1 MAGVPQVL
9 RIKNMK
15 KENTTAD
22 KGTPRPSSGSSVSS
36 RSSSQKTKEKPVD
49 KGPTKEE
56 LIQANTELSREVE
69 NLTTENQLL
78 KSTIGAVIDKLIEN
92 AKIKG
97 VKVSR
102 DVENPNV
109 SEVSADSLVSLTEKL
124 TAEKRK
130 SDTMEFRVEELETR
144 ITHLNTELAKLIRT
158 RVNVEN
164 ELDELLTNCHTFEE
178 SKKKA
183 TEILR
188 DVRSTKLFTFLD
200 SLPLEDLGSG
210 EVTPVQLPGTPLTS
224 TPRNSSKPLPQTL
237 TVILNTEKPEF
248 DSAPSEDGW

>member
-1 MAGVPQVL
+1 MAAVPQIL

-15 KENTTAD
+15 KENNAAD

-36 RSSSQKTKEKPVD
+36 RSSSQKTKEKD

-56 LIQANTELSREVE
+56 LMHANTELSREVE

-144 ITHLNTELAKLIRT
+144 ITHLNTELAKLLRT

-164 ELDELLTNCHTFEE
+164 GLDELLTNCQTFEE
-178 SKKKA
+178 SKRKA
-183 TEILR
+183 TDILR
-188 DVRSTKLFTFLD
+188 DVRKCYENNVYS
-200 SLPLEDLGSG
+200 
-210 EVTPVQLPGTPLTS
+210 
-224 TPRNSSKPLPQTL
+224 N
-237 TVILNTEKPEF
+237 
-248 DSAPSEDGW
+248 